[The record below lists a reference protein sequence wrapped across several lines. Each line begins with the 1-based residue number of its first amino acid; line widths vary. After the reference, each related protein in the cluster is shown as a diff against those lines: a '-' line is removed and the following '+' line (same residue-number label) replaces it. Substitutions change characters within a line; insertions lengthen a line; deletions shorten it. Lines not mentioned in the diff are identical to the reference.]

1 MMSSS
6 FKHLLIGGVLFMGLS
21 IGANANDLFVVN
33 PPSLGDPT
41 PKGYSTAVII
51 PAGKRIAF
59 LSGQGGFDSKGEL
72 SPDFATQV
80 KQAYVNIGL
89 ALEAI
94 GAKPNQVVK
103 LNVFV
108 VGHDMSKLDVLTENV
123 IRMFGT
129 TPPAQTL
136 ISVPKLAIDPMLF
149 EVEAVVALD

>member
-1 MMSSS
+1 
-6 FKHLLIGGVLFMGLS
+6 MGLS
-21 IGANANDLFVVN
+21 TGINAKDLVVVN

-41 PKGYSTAVII
+41 PKGYSTVVII

-59 LSGQGGFDSKGEL
+59 VSGQGGFDSRGEL
-72 SPDFATQV
+72 SPDFAAQV
-80 KQAYVNIGL
+80 KQAYANLGI

-103 LNVFV
+103 LSVFV
-108 VGHDMSKLDVLTENV
+108 VNHDMSKLGVLTQNV
-123 IRMFGT
+123 AQMFG
-129 TPPAQTL
+129 PKLPAQTL

>member
-1 MMSSS
+1 
-6 FKHLLIGGVLFMGLS
+6 MGLS
-21 IGANANDLFVVN
+21 TGANASELVVVN

-51 PAGKRIAF
+51 PAGRRIAF
-59 LSGQGGFDSKGEL
+59 VSGQGGFDSKGEL
-72 SPDFATQV
+72 SRDFATQV
-80 KQAYVNIGL
+80 EQAYANLRL

-94 GAKPNQVVK
+94 GAKPDHVVK

-108 VGHDMSKLDVLTENV
+108 VDHDMSKLGVLTENV

-129 TPPAQTL
+129 TLPAQTL